1 MIKKVILL
9 GAVLAVTVL
18 VTGCVQSSTQSAS
31 NSSGGAGVTGG
42 MTASV
47 TKVTVS
53 QNIASNLR
61 AGYKY
66 VGFNCTVKNV
76 NADDRAVAYN
86 FWTLRDT
93 QGGVYNPV
101 YLSSATGQFGG
112 TMSQP
117 GDTISGVVVF
127 EVPQNA
133 QLKSLTYSDGIAKI
147 VTTL

>member
-1 MIKKVILL
+1 MIRKAIIL
-9 GAVLAVTVL
+9 GAVLAAVVL

-47 TKVTVS
+47 TKVSVS
-53 QNIASNLR
+53 QDVASNLR

-66 VGFNCTVKNV
+66 VGYNCTVKNIDA
-76 NADDRAVAYN
+76 NDRAVGYN

-101 YLSSATGQFGG
+101 WLTSATGQFGG
-112 TMSQP
+112 TTSEP
-117 GDTISGVVVF
+117 GDNIHGLVVF
-127 EVPQNA
+127 EVPQNVT
-133 QLKSLTYSDGIAKI
+133 LKSLTYSDGIAKI